1 MKSRDSSAQSYPIYT
16 WCLVVITWSCLGTKV
31 YFRVVFY
38 VEQNGNGVNSGLI
51 SCCLC
56 PTNSRSHFL
65 LGYQNMKTN
74 VLSSLLH
81 YSICLH
87 CDMVSHQDTLKEM
100 RSLLFGYSL
109 KYGLISS
116 AGKKEEMEV
125 LLLLAFA
132 CAIEIC
138 LKGRSGGLTFV
149 LTNYQYYSQDY
160 LQDTLSKGE
169 IHIHHSLFCVN

>member
-1 MKSRDSSAQSYPIYT
+1 M
-16 WCLVVITWSCLGTKV
+16 
-31 YFRVVFY
+31 FY

-65 LGYQNMKTN
+65 LGYQHMKTN
-74 VLSSLLH
+74 ALSSLLH

-87 CDMVSHQDTLKEM
+87 CDMVSHQDALKEM

-116 AGKKEEMEV
+116 GGTKEEMEV
-125 LLLLAFA
+125 LLLLAFT

-138 LKGRSGGLTFV
+138 LNGRSGGLTFA
-149 LTNYQYYSQDY
+149 LTNYQYYSQDC